1 MKNNENKIKHSSK
14 EIPRNVEIS
23 SDSSSDDSLLGF
35 ADKEGVGSI
44 PNTKFQDQVNK
55 ALLDAESQRRELFEQ
70 VIWLGVM
77 VIVGLYF
84 MLALWIFCSNESK
97 SNNLWHIAMIL
108 ALPPTT
114 ILFLLVKVLSKTENS
129 ERNKEQENGLNNFPA
144 TQFLNQLL
152 DILKTWVNK
161 KYPN

>member
-1 MKNNENKIKHSSK
+1 MKNNENKIKHCSK
-14 EIPRNVEIS
+14 EIPRNAEVS

-35 ADKEGVGSI
+35 ADKKGVGGI

-55 ALLDAESQRRELFEQ
+55 AILDAESQRRTLFEQ
-70 VIWLGVM
+70 VIWLGV
-77 VIVGLYF
+77 IVVVCLYTI
-84 MLALWIFCSNESK
+84 LALWIFCSNESQ

-129 ERNKEQENGLNNFPA
+129 AKNKEQENGLNNFPA

-152 DILKTWVNK
+152 DILKTWINK

>member
-35 ADKEGVGSI
+35 ADKKGVGGI